1 MNQDLSNI
9 RQDYQFQELN
19 IQDCPNNPFDLFDTW
34 FQVVLDSNI
43 LEKNAMVLSTVDADN
58 QPHSRT
64 VLLKQITKTGF
75 CFFTNYASP
84 KSIQLLQNPKASL
97 LFFWKEFEQQIRI
110 TGTAVKLSNEVNQAY
125 FSSRPRDSQLA
136 AMVSKQSQFLSSN
149 TQLNLEFE
157 TLKESYSNDTNLV
170 CPNHWGGF
178 EIQPESFEFWQGR
191 PNRLH
196 HRVFYQM
203 DPQKKTWLKT
213 LKYP

>member
-1 MNQDLSNI
+1 MNQDISHI
-9 RQDYQFQELN
+9 RKDYHYHVLN
-19 IQDCPNNPFDLFDTW
+19 IQDCPDNPFELFNTW
-34 FQVVLDSNI
+34 WQQILHSPI
-43 LEKNAMVLSTVDADN
+43 LEKNAMILSTVDHN
-58 QPHSRT
+58 QHPHSRT
-64 VLLKQITKTGF
+64 VLLKHITTTGF
-75 CFFTNYASP
+75 CFFTNYKSP

-149 TQLNLEFE
+149 KQLNLEFE

-203 DPQKKTWLKT
+203 DPQKKIWLKI